1 MAVRREK
8 RSQSDQDLVKVP
20 PQAIEAEQSVLGC
33 ILIENESI
41 NRVIEVLKVDDF
53 YREAHRKIYQAM
65 IELSLKNEPVDLLT
79 LSDFLKS
86 RGELEEVGG
95 SHYLSQLADAVP
107 TAAHVQ
113 SYTRLVR
120 DKSVLRGLVQ
130 AATVIVTEGYE
141 GTAEVDQLLDKAEQS
156 IFAISDRRFRPSYF
170 PIKDIIKENFKIIDN
185 LYSRKEAYSGV
196 PTGLEKFDELTGG
209 LQSADLIVIAGRPSM
224 GKSAL
229 ALNVAEHAAV
239 SGKIPVAIFS
249 LEMSKE
255 QVGMRLLCAKAHVN
269 SHQLRKGIAPRSDF
283 PRLSTAAG
291 ILAEAP
297 IFVDDTPV
305 LSVLELRAK
314 ARRLRAEQHIGLLVL
329 DYLQLMRAG
338 RQTDTRE
345 QEISEITRSL
355 KSLAKELDI
364 PVIALS
370 QLNRMVEQRKDKRP
384 ILADLRES
392 GAIEQDADL
401 IAFIYRDEVYNPDP
415 HNPKRG
421 RAEISIGKQRNGPAG
436 VSFEVAFLS
445 DYSCFEN
452 LAYEGGAL
460 YAEEEEEEEEEDI
473 L

>member
-1 MAVRREK
+1 MAARRE
-8 RSQSDQDLVKVP
+8 RQSHPEGLAKVP
-20 PQAIEAEQSVLGC
+20 PQALEAEQSVLGC
-33 ILIENESI
+33 ILIENESLD
-41 NRVIEVLKVDDF
+41 RVMEVLTVEDF
-53 YREAHRKIYQAM
+53 YRESHRKIYQAM
-65 IELSLKNEPVDLLT
+65 IELSLKGEPVDLLT
-79 LSDFLKS
+79 LSDFLKN
-86 RGELEEVGG
+86 RGDLEEVGG
-95 SHYLSQLADAVP
+95 SHYLAQLADAVP

-120 DKSVLRGLVQ
+120 DKAVLRGLVY
-130 AATVIVTEGYE
+130 AATAIVTEGYE
-141 GTAEVDQLLDKAEQS
+141 GSAEVDQLLDKAEQS

-170 PIKDIIKENFKIIDN
+170 PIKEIIKENFKIIDN
-185 LYSRKEAYSGV
+185 LYSRKGAFSGV

-209 LQSADLIVIAGRPSM
+209 LQSAELVVIAGRPSM

-229 ALNVAEHAAV
+229 ALNIAEHAAV
-239 SGKIPVAIFS
+239 NEKIPVAIFS

-269 SHQLRKGIAPRSDF
+269 NHQLRKGIAPRSDF

-305 LSVLELRAK
+305 LSILELRAK
-314 ARRLRAEQHIGLLVL
+314 ARRLRSEQQVGLVVL
-329 DYLQLMRAG
+329 DYLQLLKAG

-355 KSLAKELDI
+355 KALAKELNI

-436 VSFEVAFLS
+436 VHFEVAFLS
-445 DYSCFEN
+445 EYSSFEN
-452 LAYEGGAL
+452 LAYEGAQL
-460 YAEEEEEEEEEDI
+460 YAGEEEEEEA